1 MCSNRVCSISDIPYM
16 SEVVTLQMP
25 AGFQLD
31 EVAFATLFKS
41 FNPDCTGYLSI
52 AEYIALTLF
61 LQSASA
67 TFEAFDRQKK
77 GSITLD
83 FNQWIYAAA
92 NVV

>member
-1 MCSNRVCSISDIPYM
+1 MQQLRRILCKLTI
-16 SEVVTLQMP
+16 LLLL

-52 AEYIALTLF
+52 AEYIAMTLF

-67 TFEAFDRQKK
+67 TFEAFDRQRK
-77 GSITLD
+77 GAITLD
-83 FNQWIYAAA
+83 FNQWIYATA

>member
-1 MCSNRVCSISDIPYM
+1 MACQSSVAIKGR
-16 SEVVTLQMP
+16 LLG

-31 EVAFATLFKS
+31 EVAFGTLFKS
-41 FNPDCTGYLSI
+41 FNPDCTNYLSI
-52 AEYIALTLF
+52 AEYIAMTLF

-83 FNQWIYAAA
+83 FNQWIYATA